1 LGRSFLPGT
10 GWLGLDPSH
19 GVLTGNTHFPIVSS
33 AYTENTMPVS
43 GGIRGSATSKLITN
57 YQ

>member
-1 LGRSFLPGT
+1 L
-10 GWLGLDPSH
+10 LGLDPSH

-43 GGIRGSATSKLITN
+43 GGILAAQLQPLTKLSIEN
-57 YQ
+57 K